1 MLPHIKT
8 KLQEATEGFE
18 VWIEENES
26 HAELVGTELLTTAKD
41 SLVKAQEF
49 LEKLEQFEDDGV
61 AVCVQDGQEDS
72 NAGKEDD
79 MMEPADSS
87 SEEGKN

>member
-49 LEKLEQFEDDGV
+49 LEKLE
-61 AVCVQDGQEDS
+61 
-72 NAGKEDD
+72 
-79 MMEPADSS
+79 
-87 SEEGKN
+87 